1 MSSLSNKWKSSI
13 FFSFL
18 FFPRI
23 IIILLIY
30 LLIPSFVCLFVCL
43 FVVVVV
49 FFSG

>member
-1 MSSLSNKWKSSI
+1 MFIFTELGMSSLSNKWKSSI

-30 LLIPSFVCLFVCL
+30 LLIPSFVFVCL
-43 FVVVVV
+43 FVN
-49 FFSG
+49 